1 MTLRKSSFIMR
12 TNIFKTCIY
21 IKKMIHRSGSCF
33 TFLFF
38 PHIKIILIKISS
50 ALKQSMYL
58 PQNILETEASPILV
72 EIGRNSAK
80 KRNSFSDIT
89 SFLYF
94 LFSEIPT
101 LRICN
106 QHHRQNIL
114 DEGSHEEILFPYS
127 SSCLYHMYLLN
138 KRQHS

>member
-1 MTLRKSSFIMR
+1 
-12 TNIFKTCIY
+12 
-21 IKKMIHRSGSCF
+21 
-33 TFLFF
+33 
-38 PHIKIILIKISS
+38 
-50 ALKQSMYL
+50 MYL

-106 QHHRQNIL
+106 QHHR
-114 DEGSHEEILFPYS
+114 
-127 SSCLYHMYLLN
+127 
-138 KRQHS
+138 